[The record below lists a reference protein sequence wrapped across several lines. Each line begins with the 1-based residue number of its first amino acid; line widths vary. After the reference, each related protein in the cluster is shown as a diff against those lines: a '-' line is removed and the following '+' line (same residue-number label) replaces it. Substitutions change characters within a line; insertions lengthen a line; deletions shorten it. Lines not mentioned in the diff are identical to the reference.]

1 MIQQIVF
8 LFILLLFIAFIFL
21 LYSQRRA
28 KKTTENDH
36 TSWQHDNQQRQ
47 EIQAINAGAV
57 IIPQGSKRTS
67 KYSKQYIIGNDLL
80 HNQKYD
86 EAIVV
91 FKELSEIPE
100 ETETA
105 LISLGTCYNLKGD
118 KENAGKCFSQSLQ
131 INDKNYNALL
141 GMASFNYKSE
151 QYPLAQIYYQKAKSI
166 SPELPDA
173 YWGLACA
180 YHMMNE
186 KKLASDNAK
195 QFLRMVPNSRYRP
208 NLEKMIID

>member
-1 MIQQIVF
+1 MTQQIF
-8 LFILLLFIAFIFL
+8 FSFMLLLFVATLLFFL
-21 LYSQRRA
+21 IQRRL
-28 KKTTENDH
+28 KKTTKNDH
-36 TSWQHDNQQRQ
+36 NSRHYENQQRQ
-47 EIQAINAGAV
+47 EIQEINAGAV

-67 KYSKQYIIGNDLL
+67 KYSEIYKKGVDLL

-91 FKELSEIPE
+91 YKELSKIPE

-105 LISLGTCYNLKGD
+105 LIGLGTCYNLKGD

-151 QYPLAQIYYQKAKSI
+151 QYPLALVYYQKAKSI

-186 KKLASDNAK
+186 KNLASQNAK
-195 QFLRMVPNSRYRP
+195 QFLKMVPNSRYKS